1 MSDRRPSGHR
11 QSDYALQARGSASQ
25 RFAVAN
31 EAVPM
36 TMTDKLA
43 GLAHAT
49 VFWLTIA
56 GLCAFLVVVW

>member
-1 MSDRRPSGHR
+1 
-11 QSDYALQARGSASQ
+11 
-25 RFAVAN
+25 
-31 EAVPM
+31 M